1 MFQKVLVPIA
11 LDHKNAYHHQIQVAK
26 KLRDAGA
33 SITLLHVVEEIPG
46 WIMAQIPAGISDSAH
61 TSARQT
67 LLEIAEESGPDVLTE
82 VVVGHAGR
90 TIVEYAESREIDC
103 IVLASHRPEL
113 VDYLLGSTAA
123 AVTRHAKCSVVILR

>member
-11 LDHKNAYHHQIQVAK
+11 LDHKNAYHHQIQAAK

-33 SITLLHVVEEIPG
+33 TITLLHVVEEIPG
-46 WIMAQIPAGISDSAH
+46 YVLAQIPAGITDSAH

-67 LLEIAEESGPDVLTE
+67 LMEIADESGPDVLTD

-90 TIVEYAESREIDC
+90 TIVEYAESHEIDC
-103 IVLASHRPEL
+103 IVMASHRPEL
-113 VDYLLGSTAA
+113 VDYLLGTTAA
-123 AVTRHAKCSVVILR
+123 TVARHAPCSVVILR

>member
-11 LDHKNAYHHQIQVAK
+11 LDHKKAYHHQIQAAK

-33 SITLLHVVEEIPG
+33 TITLLHVVEEIPG
-46 WIMAQIPAGISDSAH
+46 YVLAQIPAGITDSAH

-67 LLEIAEESGPDVLTE
+67 LMEIAEESGPDVLTD

-90 TIVEYAESREIDC
+90 TIVEYAESHEIDC
-103 IVLASHRPEL
+103 IVMASHRPEL
-113 VDYLLGSTAA
+113 VDYLLGTTAA
-123 AVTRHAKCSVVILR
+123 TVARHAGCSVVILR

>member
-11 LDHKNAYHHQIQVAK
+11 LDHNKAYHHQIQAAK

-33 SITLLHVVEEIPG
+33 TITLLHVVEEIPG
-46 WIMAQIPAGISDSAH
+46 YVLAQIPAGITDSAH

-67 LLEIAEESGPDVLTE
+67 LMEIAEESGPDVLTD

-90 TIVEYAESREIDC
+90 TIVEYAESHEIDC
-103 IVLASHRPEL
+103 IVMASHRPEL
-113 VDYLLGSTAA
+113 VDYLLGTTAA
-123 AVTRHAKCSVVILR
+123 TVARHASCSVVILR